1 MVKSVFIRLHYYD
14 DTLYILLQ
22 SFFIHNN
29 VSKFRVLQTDVKRLL
44 LIKEKEMKNLQNFH
58 EHQINGSAVSK
69 KIKTLLM
76 TCVVLFT
83 VTSCFED
90 IDDNAIATSDITDF
104 VWKGMNTTYL
114 YKSEIPNLANDRF
127 SSDQEY
133 TDYLNGFDAPED
145 LFESVK
151 YLPQSVDR
159 FSRIY
164 DNYFD
169 LQNSQQGISLS
180 NGIEYNLYLV
190 PGSTTEV
197 FGAITLVLNNSVA
210 DNLGLQRGQIFR
222 GVDGIDLTTSNLDD
236 LILQTSYTLNFADYD
251 NNGTPESIDDTIILN
266 GESADLTKV
275 AYTENPV
282 HIAKVIALVDVNIG
296 YLMYNGF
303 KSNFDTALNEAFG
316 QFSAAGVSELVI
328 DLRYNGGGSVQT
340 AAYLGSMITGQFAS
354 EVYSKL
360 FYNENLNNNDR
371 DYLFTNSI
379 EGGGAIN
386 SLNLS
391 KIYVLTTNRRTAS
404 ASELIINSLKP
415 YIDVVVIGENT
426 VGKTQASITVYD
438 SPNFAFENVNPNHTY
453 AMQPLVANSTNVNDQ
468 LVPSTGL
475 IPDIQITET
484 PSTFGTLG
492 NISEPL
498 LSVAI
503 VDILTGDRP
512 YNRANESLT
521 LLKVNKAQPLE
532 QEMYI
537 D

>member
-1 MVKSVFIRLHYYD
+1 MASLSLQILPASLLVWLVVEFNFTCLQYND

-303 KSNFDTALNEAFG
+303 KK
-316 QFSAAGVSELVI
+316 QFWYCLE
-328 DLRYNGGGSVQT
+328 RSVWP
-340 AAYLGSMITGQFAS
+340 I
-354 EVYSKL
+354 
-360 FYNENLNNNDR
+360 
-371 DYLFTNSI
+371 
-379 EGGGAIN
+379 
-386 SLNLS
+386 
-391 KIYVLTTNRRTAS
+391 
-404 ASELIINSLKP
+404 
-415 YIDVVVIGENT
+415 
-426 VGKTQASITVYD
+426 
-438 SPNFAFENVNPNHTY
+438 
-453 AMQPLVANSTNVNDQ
+453 
-468 LVPSTGL
+468 
-475 IPDIQITET
+475 
-484 PSTFGTLG
+484 
-492 NISEPL
+492 
-498 LSVAI
+498 
-503 VDILTGDRP
+503 
-512 YNRANESLT
+512 
-521 LLKVNKAQPLE
+521 
-532 QEMYI
+532 
-537 D
+537 